1 MYGKLLLGAAGQP
14 SLKSMMT
21 RSRLSEKV
29 VARFVAGETIERAV
43 AATRRLHAEGLR
55 VTLDHLGEDI
65 SRKSQA
71 DATAAVYRRLIEA
84 LTAEGLAD
92 GAEISVKLSA
102 LGQSLGPD
110 GPRASTERARGLV
123 AHAAAHG
130 IDVTFDMEDHT
141 TVDHTLST
149 VRELRLEHPRVGCV
163 IQTMLLRTDADA
175 RELAHPGSRVRVVKG
190 AYAENTAVAFGTR
203 QEVDEAYV
211 RCVRT
216 LSSDDDR
223 AAILLRAAELLA
235 GPWRDTAQ
243 RGDDARAVEDG
254 VPGRDRRRVRADRLL
269 ALQRPLRAG
278 RSSPSSRSR
287 TARRLEPHGP
297 PPARGLRLRDHAV
310 QLHRDRRQPADR
322 AGADGQH
329 GDLEAVADAA
339 VSAHW
344 TMRLLEEAGLPPG
357 VINMLPGNGR
367 EVSDVRSLDR
377 PTWPASTSPARP
389 RRSSTCGRRSART
402 SPLPLL
408 PAHRRRDRRQ
418 GLRHRAPVGRPGALR
433 SRSSAARS
441 STRGRSARP
450 PPRLRPALAVERV
463 IATDSS
469 DDDRA

>member
-216 LSSDDDR
+216 LVEGGAYPMVASHDTR
-223 AAILLRAAELLA
+223 LLDIGAELLA
-235 GPWRDTAQ
+235 RSG
-243 RGDDARAVEDG
+243 RGAEVGESGEFQMLYGIRHAEQLRRAGQGHTVRVY
-254 VPGRDRRRVRADRLL
+254 VPFGTDWYGYFTRRL
-269 ALQRPLRAG
+269 AERPANLAFFLRALI
-278 RSSPSSRSR
+278 SR
-287 TARRLEPHGP
+287 
-297 PPARGLRLRDHAV
+297 
-310 QLHRDRRQPADR
+310 
-322 AGADGQH
+322 
-329 GDLEAVADAA
+329 
-339 VSAHW
+339 
-344 TMRLLEEAGLPPG
+344 
-357 VINMLPGNGR
+357 
-367 EVSDVRSLDR
+367 
-377 PTWPASTSPARP
+377 
-389 RRSSTCGRRSART
+389 
-402 SPLPLL
+402 
-408 PAHRRRDRRQ
+408 
-418 GLRHRAPVGRPGALR
+418 
-433 SRSSAARS
+433 
-441 STRGRSARP
+441 
-450 PPRLRPALAVERV
+450 
-463 IATDSS
+463 
-469 DDDRA
+469 